1 MADLRE
7 GFGANA
13 GNARNLDP
21 ASRTD
26 ATALPLPCVYRTGSN
41 YRPLLDLRR
50 FRRPVEAI
58 LINDFAC
65 LPFHGMAPLAVAS
78 GLLARRIATNI
89 AKLPRSSVPR
99 FSCTVV

>member
-26 ATALPLPCVYRTGSN
+26 ATALPLPCLRRAGSN

-50 FRRPVEAI
+50 FHCSVQA
-58 LINDFAC
+58 LINERTSA
-65 LPFHGMAPLAVAS
+65 
-78 GLLARRIATNI
+78 ARR
-89 AKLPRSSVPR
+89 R
-99 FSCTVV
+99 